1 LLKVR
6 PDRADQSLV
15 SEIQQ
20 HTIFRSQTCTT
31 PRQPGRGRR
40 LGLVAAVVATG
51 ALAGT
56 TTVAVAAPQP
66 TVITAPSTLSIG
78 SEGDGVRQLQ
88 QALIDA
94 GVSVIGGADGQF
106 GAMTAQAL
114 REFQLGRGLMPTGSL
129 NDATRAALLPE
140 NGSVAPS
147 VLGLSQGATGSPVAA
162 LQQALT
168 DVGVNVGPVDGI
180 FGALTAAGLR
190 SYQEGRGISVTG
202 TLDAE
207 TVKHLAARATTA
219 TESNISNAA
228 DGDAGGNSA
237 DHTSDNEFAGLG
249 IGSTGPRVMAAQQ
262 ALQASGLTFLGG
274 ADGVFGP
281 ATANAVRLFQSNRGL
296 EVTGSID
303 AETAAALGGAG
314 PAPTGDRL
322 PLQGLAPGSNGEL
335 VAELQRKLIAVGL
348 EVRGGA
354 DGIFGPVTA
363 NALKQFQTERSL
375 EVTGRVNEATA
386 RALGEVTAVG
396 ASQPTAVDD
405 SSTGYPVFGEQ
416 GARVR
421 AMQQALIDAGSPVPG
436 GVDGIFGTMTAGA
449 IMNFQRS
456 RSLEATGTITEQT
469 AQSLGLTP
477 AAAQAAPPARQV
489 DLEAFPVQG
498 QCHYS
503 DTWHAPRGGGRLHE
517 GTDII
522 AAEGRYIYA
531 VTSGTI
537 TSVIHDRPGS
547 RAGNALRLTT
557 SDGTYFFYA
566 HLQSFADGI
575 ENGVPVKAGQILGY
589 NGSTGNAGIPH
600 LHFEIH
606 PGGGAAVNPYPA
618 LRAVNGCS
626 TDKVPAQP

>member
-1 LLKVR
+1 MKCELLKVWH
-6 PDRADQSLV
+6 DQADQSLV
-15 SEIQQ
+15 SEKQQQTKFHIQ
-20 HTIFRSQTCTT
+20 TPDC
-31 PRQPGRGRR
+31 PRQSGRARR
-40 LGLVAAVVATG
+40 FGLVAAVIATG
-51 ALAGT
+51 ALVGT
-56 TTVAVAAPQP
+56 TSVAIAAPQP
-66 TVITAPSTLSIG
+66 VISAAPSNLSIG
-78 SEGDGVRQLQ
+78 SQGDEVRQLQ
-88 QALIDA
+88 QALINA
-94 GVSVIGGADGQF
+94 GIRVVGGADGQF

-114 REFQLGRGLMPTGSL
+114 REFQLSRGIMPTGTL
-129 NDATRAALLPE
+129 NDATRAALLPA

-147 VLGLSQGATGSPVAA
+147 VLGLSQGATGPAVSA

-190 SYQEGRGISVTG
+190 SYQESRGISVSG
-202 TLDAE
+202 SLDAD
-207 TVKHLAARATTA
+207 TVRHLAARATASNGAAGTNSSSGSTA
-219 TESNISNAA
+219 QSPSN
-228 DGDAGGNSA
+228 DL
-237 DHTSDNEFAGLG
+237 AGLN
-249 IGSTGPRVMAAQQ
+249 IGDTGPRVRAAQQ
-262 ALQASGLTFLGG
+262 ALLNSGLTFLGG
-274 ADGVFGP
+274 ADGIYGP

-303 AETAAALGGAG
+303 ADTAAALGGAA

-322 PLQGLAPGSNGEL
+322 PLEGLAPGSNGAL
-335 VAELQRKLIAVGL
+335 VAELQRKLMASGI

-363 NALKQFQTERSL
+363 NALKQFQTARSL
-375 EVTGRVNEATA
+375 EATGRVNEATA
-386 RALGEVTAVG
+386 RALSEVNATG
-396 ASQPTAVDD
+396 ASQPPA
-405 SSTGYPVFGEQ
+405 SPAASTGYPVFGEQ
-416 GARVR
+416 GQRVR
-421 AMQQALIDAGSPVPG
+421 AMQQALIAAGTQVPG
-436 GVDGIFGTMTAGA
+436 GADGIFGTMTAGA

-456 RSLEATGTITEQT
+456 RNLEATGTITEQT
-469 AQSLGLTP
+469 AQALGLTP

-489 DLEAFPVQG
+489 NLDAFPVQG

-537 TSVIHDRPGS
+537 TSVIQDRPGS

-566 HLQSFADGI
+566 HLQAFADGI
-575 ENGVPVKAGQILGY
+575 QTGTRVQAGQILGY

-606 PGGGAAVNPYPA
+606 PGGGAAVNPFPA